1 MSRSLQN
8 KIKKKKTVCI
18 MSLQRLKERK
28 KKKGKKERSKPISI
42 VNTFVTVSPSTKR
55 EEEYISHSRHAR
67 DRVFLRSQSSAI
79 SPPMKFPFILWT
91 LLNSSRWLREENE
104 KTMATV
110 VPSKDNFISHES
122 LQVEYF
128 LARIITEIHKFSSG
142 QIPFHFPRKR
152 KREKGKIIIHKEIT
166 RE

>member
-8 KIKKKKTVCI
+8 KIKKKNSVHNVPPEI
-18 MSLQRLKERK
+18 ERKK

-42 VNTFVTVSPSTKR
+42 VNTFVTISPSTKR

-128 LARIITEIHKFSSG
+128 LARIITEIHKFFSG
-142 QIPFHFPRKR
+142 QIPFHFPCKR